1 MLLSKKYFNI
11 LMKISNKN
19 INTFGKYFLAL
30 LAAFLIYR
38 MVMPVVEGWSL
49 KKQNYDCETVER
61 MVPKK
66 YKLCKDGDYTIAEN
80 HDIKTKQYDTIRN
93 QAGPGGCRATCMRD
107 EKCGGFVYDRKRKQ
121 CYMHSTGNV
130 KMSNAKYAPG
140 RIVFDKDV

>member
-1 MLLSKKYFNI
+1 
-11 LMKISNKN
+11 MKISNKN

-30 LAAFLIYR
+30 LAALVIYR

-49 KKQNYDCETVER
+49 KDQ
-61 MVPKK
+61 K
-66 YKLCKDGDYTIAEN
+66 YKCKVYEDGNYKIFGDKT
-80 HDIKTKQYDTIRN
+80 IKTKQYDTIRN

-130 KMSNAKYAPG
+130 KMSKAKYAPG

>member
-1 MLLSKKYFNI
+1 
-11 LMKISNKN
+11 MKISNKN

-30 LAAFLIYR
+30 LAALVIYR

-49 KKQNYDCETVER
+49 RKQNYDCRTVER
-61 MVPKK
+61 MVRGRPKK
-66 YKLCKDGDYTIAEN
+66 YKVCKDGDYTFIN
-80 HDIKTKQYDTIRN
+80 KHDIKTKQYDTIRN

>member
-1 MLLSKKYFNI
+1 
-11 LMKISNKN
+11 MKISNKN

-30 LAAFLIYR
+30 LAALVIYR

-66 YKLCKDGDYTIAEN
+66 YKVCKDGDYTIAEN

-93 QAGPGGCRATCMRD
+93 QADPDGCRKTCTKD
-107 EKCGGFVYDRKRKQ
+107 KKCGGFVYDRKRKQ
-121 CYMHSTGNV
+121 CYMHRTGNV
-130 KMSNAKYAPG
+130 EKSNAKHAPG
-140 RIVFDKDV
+140 RIIFVNLFK